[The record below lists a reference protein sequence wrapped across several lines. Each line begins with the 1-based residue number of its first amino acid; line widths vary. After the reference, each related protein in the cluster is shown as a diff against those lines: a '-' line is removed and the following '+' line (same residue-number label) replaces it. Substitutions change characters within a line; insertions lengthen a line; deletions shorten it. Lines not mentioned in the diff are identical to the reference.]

1 MIIPGNYWRVNSQKF
16 SFRSNSSSFDI
27 YSLIPLKMKVTCE
40 KYNNDF
46 LISLFDE
53 LKIYTV

>member
-1 MIIPGNYWRVNSQKF
+1 MIIPGNYLRVNSQKF
-16 SFRSNSSSFDI
+16 SFKSNSLSFDI

-53 LKIYTV
+53 LKIYAV

>member
-1 MIIPGNYWRVNSQKF
+1 MIIPGNYLRVNSQKF
-16 SFRSNSSSFDI
+16 FKRNSLSFDI
-27 YSLIPLKMKVTCE
+27 YPLKMKVTWE
-40 KYNNDF
+40 KYSNDF